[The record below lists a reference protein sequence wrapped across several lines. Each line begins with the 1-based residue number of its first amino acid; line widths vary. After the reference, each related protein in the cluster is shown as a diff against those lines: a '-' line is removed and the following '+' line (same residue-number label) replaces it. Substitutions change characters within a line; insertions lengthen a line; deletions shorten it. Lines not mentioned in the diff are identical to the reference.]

1 MGDYTESIM
10 RQDAI
15 PLHIRECVQTEMW
28 HGMQVSNLS
37 KLIAREMRLSLEIW
51 QDVEIAGILHDAGK
65 LKLMRY
71 LDKEESLMVEHM
83 KYVRQHT
90 AQSYEI
96 IMDHGYSI
104 KVAKSVY
111 YHHENYDGTGYP
123 DGLKG
128 ENIPFMARILRVCD
142 VFVALTSDRSYRK
155 AFDAKTAMEIM
166 IDEVSNYD
174 MAVFLAFQR
183 VIHQK
188 VMPEGVEML
197 KKLTS
202 ERQKIPLSVFEEE
215 MQKMV

>member
-1 MGDYTESIM
+1 MGDYTEQIM
-10 RQDAI
+10 KQEAI
-15 PLHIRECVQTEMW
+15 PLHIRENVQIEMY

-37 KLIAREMRLSLEIW
+37 KLIAREMGISMEIW
-51 QDVEIAGILHDAGK
+51 QDLEIAGLLHDIGK

-71 LDKEESLMVEHM
+71 LDLEDGLMVEHM

-104 KVAKSVY
+104 KIAKSVY

-123 DGLKG
+123 DGLRG
-128 ENIPFMARILRVCD
+128 ESIPLMARILHVCD
-142 VFVALTSDRSYRK
+142 VFVALTSDRTYRK

-174 MAVFLAFQR
+174 MSAFLALQR
-183 VIHQK
+183 MLHQK
-188 VMPEGVEML
+188 IMPEGVEIL
-197 KKLTS
+197 KELTS
-202 ERQKIPLSVFEEE
+202 ERQKSPLAIFEEE
-215 MQKMV
+215 MLKMV